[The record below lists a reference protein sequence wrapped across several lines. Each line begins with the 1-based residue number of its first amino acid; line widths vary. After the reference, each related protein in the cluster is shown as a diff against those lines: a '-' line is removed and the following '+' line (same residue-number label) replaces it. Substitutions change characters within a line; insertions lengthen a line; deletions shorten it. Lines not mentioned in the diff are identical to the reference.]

1 MSSTEPE
8 DRARLDKWLW
18 SVRVFKTRGE
28 AAAAC
33 RAGLVKVND
42 VAAKPA
48 RAVHA
53 GETVTFRQGI
63 VYRTLRVLA
72 VPASRLGAKLVPEFC
87 TDLTPPEEF
96 EKAKEQRIQHLLAGA
111 PGQGRPTKRDRRRIE
126 RLWEQGI

>member
-1 MSSTEPE
+1 MSSSEPE

-53 GETVTFRQGI
+53 DEIVTFRQGI

-72 VPASRLGAKLVPEFC
+72 VPASRLGAKLVPEYC
-87 TDLTPPEEF
+87 TDLTPPAEY
-96 EKAKEQRIQHLLAGA
+96 EKAKEQRIQHLLAGT

-126 RLWEQGI
+126 RLWE